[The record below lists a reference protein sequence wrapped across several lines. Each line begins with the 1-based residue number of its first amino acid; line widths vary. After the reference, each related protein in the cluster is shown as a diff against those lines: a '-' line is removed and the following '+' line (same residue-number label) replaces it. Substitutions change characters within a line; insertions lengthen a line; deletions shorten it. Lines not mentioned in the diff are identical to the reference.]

1 MEHPLF
7 PPDFDPNGLAVS
19 DGLFGLPIAP
29 EQSKLVIVPVP
40 WAATVSYREGAAESI
55 PSLVQASWQ
64 VDLYDPIYPSGWK
77 NGIALLPV
85 DGELE
90 AKGIKAR
97 QQALKHLERLS
108 SGKKPAESLEKTNKA
123 CQFMVDR
130 VYELCATELDRGK
143 KVGLLG
149 GDHST
154 PLGLIRALAERHEHF
169 GILQIDAHFDLR
181 KAFEGFVYSH
191 ASIMHNALELPQ
203 VHKLVQVGI
212 RDYCDEELE
221 KVRTEGDRIRA
232 WYDRDLRQKMFEGAQ
247 FSSLVDA
254 IVRDLPD
261 KVYVS
266 FDIDGLD
273 PSLCP
278 RTGTP
283 VPGGL
288 QWNEA
293 LYLLEAVH
301 QSGRTLIGFDLNEVV
316 AQTGEDWDA
325 MVGARLLYRLSNLLL
340 RNG

>member
-1 MEHPLF
+1 MEQVPF
-7 PPDFDPNGLAVS
+7 PPDFDPNGMAVS
-19 DGLFGLPIAP
+19 EGLFGLPITAD
-29 EQSKLVIVPVP
+29 QSKLVIVPVP

-55 PSLVQASWQ
+55 PAIVQASWQ
-64 VDLYDPIYPSGWK
+64 VDLYDPIDPSGWK
-77 NGIALLPV
+77 KGIALLPI
-85 DGELE
+85 DAELE
-90 AKGIKAR
+90 SKGIKAR
-97 QQALKHLERLS
+97 QQALKHLERLA
-108 SGKKPAESLEKTNKA
+108 SGKKPSESLDKTNKA

-130 VYELCATELDRGK
+130 VQALCAAQLDRGK

-154 PLGLIRALAERHEHF
+154 PLGLIRALAERHEGF

-181 KAFEGFVYSH
+181 NAFEGFAYSH

-203 VHKLVQVGI
+203 VHKLIQVGI

-221 KVRTEGDRIRA
+221 KVQAEGDRIRV
-232 WYDRDLRQKMFEGAQ
+232 WYDRDLRQKMFEGTL
-247 FSSLVDA
+247 FSSLVDD

-261 KVYVS
+261 KVYIS
-266 FDIDGLD
+266 FDIDGFD

-293 LYLLEAVH
+293 LYLLEAVL

-340 RNG
+340 RND